1 MNYADIKKI
10 DVANG
15 EGVRV
20 SLFVSGCNHHC
31 KGCFNQCA
39 WDFNYGNKFTE
50 KEEQKIIEYMDHDYI
65 EGLSLLGGEPL
76 EPKNQ
81 EGLLPLV
88 KEVKEKFPNKNIWC
102 YTGFDFEKDV
112 MGKMASKSE
121 TTRELLKYIDV
132 IVDGKFEEDKKD
144 LKLQFRGSSNQ
155 RIIDVKE
162 SLKENK
168 NVIIMTENNLDSS
181 VDKVLSNVN
190 LAKEEKDRI
199 TKIDWKND
207 NLNKFKEVKKASK
220 DGKDTLIFVKG
231 KENYIENMNRNIE
244 NWIDINEVKVVD
256 CYDINEIKDDVRNI
270 AKKYNGILSTSGV
283 EKLL

>member
-20 SLFVSGCNHHC
+20 SVFVSGCNHHC

-39 WDFNYGNKFTE
+39 WDFNYGKEFSE
-50 KEEQKIIEYMDHDYI
+50 KEEQQIIEYMNHDYI
-65 EGLSLLGGEPL
+65 SGLSLLGGEPL

-88 KEVKEKFPNKNIWC
+88 KKVKEKFPDKNIWC

-112 MGKMASKSE
+112 VGKMAKNNE

-132 IVDGKFEEDKKD
+132 IVDGKFEEDKRD

-155 RIIDVKE
+155 KIVDVKK
-162 SLKENK
+162 SLQTGQ
-168 NVIIMTENNLDSS
+168 I
-181 VDKVLSNVN
+181 
-190 LAKEEKDRI
+190 
-199 TKIDWKND
+199 
-207 NLNKFKEVKKASK
+207 VKQIQYK
-220 DGKDTLIFVKG
+220 
-231 KENYIENMNRNIE
+231 
-244 NWIDINEVKVVD
+244 
-256 CYDINEIKDDVRNI
+256 
-270 AKKYNGILSTSGV
+270 
-283 EKLL
+283 